1 MYDKELIDKICN
13 LTCKPE
19 EIDINQTSIKYD
31 SVDSFNKYYNVNTI
45 INAID
50 KYINKEWNDK
60 TLANWCCL
68 YDWIIEG
75 GCKISANKN
84 LNELEYFIKELISW
98 DLDGLSFFDEE
109 YLEDDFMF
117 DKDYFINLDY
127 ILKNNNDWKG
137 IYAPIGECDEMN
149 NNQYALLFN
158 DKLKEYIIIFSNGF
172 LYNNYKHQNVYLR
185 FTTKNRFVNKLND
198 LKDNNYKL
206 IECDE
211 KEFYDDLYDRE

>member
-19 EIDINQTSIKYD
+19 EIDIDQTSIKYD

-137 IYAPIGECDEMN
+137 IYAPIGEYDEMN

-172 LYNNYKHQNVYLR
+172 LYNNYKHQNDYLR

-198 LKDNNYKL
+198 LKDKNYKL

>member
-19 EIDINQTSIKYD
+19 EIDIDQTSIKYD

-172 LYNNYKHQNVYLR
+172 LYNNYKHQNDYLR

-198 LKDNNYKL
+198 LKDKNYKL

>member
-50 KYINKEWNDK
+50 KYINKEWNGK

-75 GCKISANKN
+75 GCKVSANKN

-127 ILKNNNDWKG
+127 ILKNNNDWEG
-137 IYAPIGECDEMN
+137 IYAPIGEYDEMN

-172 LYNNYKHQNVYLR
+172 LYNNYKHQNDYLR

-206 IECDE
+206 IKCDE

>member
-1 MYDKELIDKICN
+1 MTDVGFTHN
-13 LTCKPE
+13 QCKS
-19 EIDINQTSIKYD
+19 Q
-31 SVDSFNKYYNVNTI
+31 
-45 INAID
+45 
-50 KYINKEWNDK
+50 
-60 TLANWCCL
+60 
-68 YDWIIEG
+68 G

-109 YLEDDFMF
+109 YLEDDF
-117 DKDYFINLDY
+117 INLDY
-127 ILKNNNDWKG
+127 ILKNNNDWEG
-137 IYAPIGECDEMN
+137 IYAPIGEYDEMN

-172 LYNNYKHQNVYLR
+172 LYNNYKHQNDYLR

-206 IECDE
+206 IKCDE